1 VFSTLVFTLTLFL
14 SQWGQPWTSISLKK
28 LALSLLRDQLALA
41 FDRGVFN
48 EPVPRMVI
56 YVPDH
61 PGAPRGIF
69 IADERTAGDA
79 RVIVADRYSILS
91 DPGTNQVGIRLQNGT
106 IHRRPY
112 ETEQDHQ
119 VMFSSYDLK
128 IPVDQ
133 RLYAPIDERPS
144 RQAIIAQLNQSNWR
158 DTAALRRLM
167 EYYKDLAF
175 PTAALIFGMLGIPA
189 GIVSKRSGRIGGF
202 AAGVMIIVIY
212 YVLNVLCEFLVT
224 TLLLPPFA
232 GAWLPNA
239 LFLVTTVVLFYR
251 VSRQ

>member
-1 VFSTLVFTLTLFL
+1 
-14 SQWGQPWTSISLKK
+14 
-28 LALSLLRDQLALA
+28 LRDQLALA

-48 EPVPRMVI
+48 EPVPRMVV

-61 PGAPRGIF
+61 PSKPSGIF
-69 IADERTAGDA
+69 IADERIPGDA
-79 RVIVADRYSILS
+79 RVIVAGRYSILN

-112 ETEQDHQ
+112 ETDQYHQ
-119 VMFSSYDLK
+119 VTFSTYDLK
-128 IPVDQ
+128 MNVDQ
-133 RLYAPIDERPS
+133 GLYAPIDERPS
-144 RQAIIAQLNQSNWR
+144 REAIVAQLNQSNWQ
-158 DTAALRRLM
+158 DTTARRRLM

-202 AAGVMIIVIY
+202 AAGVMIIIIY

-224 TLLLPPFA
+224 TLLLAPFA

-239 LFLVTTVVLFYR
+239 LFLATTVVLFYR
-251 VSRQ
+251 VNRQ